1 MESGEAHEKV
11 FKEKAL
17 KYARLYGGKV
27 GIIPKVP
34 ISSLEDFSIW
44 YTPGVAEVSNAI
56 QSNRELSF
64 ELTNRWNTIAILT
77 DGSRVL
83 GLGPVGP
90 EASLPVM
97 EGKALIYKYFGG
109 VDAFPLPVRSSSK
122 EEFISVA
129 QSIEPAFGGINL
141 EDIESPKCFEILEVL
156 RNSMEI
162 PVWHDDQQGT
172 AGVVL
177 AALFNAIEL
186 TGREIERTNV
196 TLLGAGAANIATAR
210 LLIEAGFDPQKIIL
224 VDSRGTLHPEREDM
238 DQLMLRN
245 KWKYELAL
253 KTNGARV
260 KGGLR
265 EALSGSDV
273 LIAASRPGP
282 NVISM
287 EDISAMSKEPIVFL
301 LANPVPEM
309 WPEDAKKA
317 GAAIIATGRSD
328 YPNQVNNSLL
338 FPSIF
343 RGCLDVRARTVSD
356 TMVIE
361 ASKELALYAKET
373 GLTEERI
380 LPTMVEWEF
389 YPRVAARV
397 GIEAEKEGLARKNL
411 SYSELLESAT
421 NAVETS
427 RKTVSRLME
436 SGIIRGLPD

>member
-1 MESGEAHEKV
+1 METEEHEKE

-17 KYARLYGGKV
+17 RYSKIYGGK
-27 GIIPKVP
+27 ISTIPKVP
-34 ISSLEDFSIW
+34 ISSLNDFSIW
-44 YTPGVAEVSNAI
+44 YTPGVAAVSDAI
-56 QSNRELSF
+56 HADKELSF

-109 VDAFPLPVRSSSK
+109 VDAFPLPIYSSNK
-122 EEFISVA
+122 EEFVSVA
-129 QSIEPAFGGINL
+129 RSIEPAFGGINL
-141 EDIESPKCFEILEVL
+141 EDIESPKCFEILDEL
-156 RNSMEI
+156 RNTMNI

-186 TGREIERTNV
+186 TGRKIRDTKV
-196 TLLGAGAANIATAR
+196 TLLGAGAANIAAAK
-210 LLIEAGFDPQKIIL
+210 LMMEAGFDPSKIVL
-224 VDSRGTLHPEREDM
+224 VDSKGVLHAEREDM

-245 KWKYELAL
+245 RWKYELAL
-253 KTNGARV
+253 KTNGARI

-265 EALSGSDV
+265 EALKGSDV

-282 NVISM
+282 NVVRA

-309 WPEDAKKA
+309 WPEEAKRT
-317 GAAIIATGRSD
+317 GAAIVATGRSD

-343 RGCLDVRARTVSD
+343 RGCLDVRAKTISD

-361 ASKELALYAKET
+361 ASKELAIYAKET
-373 GLTEERI
+373 GISEERI

-397 GIEAEKEGLARKNL
+397 GMQAQKEGLARKNL
-411 SYSELLESAT
+411 SYKELLETAT
-421 NAVETS
+421 ASIELS
-427 RKTVSRLME
+427 RKAMNALME
-436 SGIIRGLPD
+436 KGVIKVMPD